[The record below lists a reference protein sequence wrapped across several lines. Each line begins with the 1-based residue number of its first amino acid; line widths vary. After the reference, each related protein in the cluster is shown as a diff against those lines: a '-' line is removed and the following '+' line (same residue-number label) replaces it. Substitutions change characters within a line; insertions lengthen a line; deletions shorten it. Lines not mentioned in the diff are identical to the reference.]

1 MNILG
6 TWEGCMTC
14 KLGGDHEDTVYS
26 GYLGGMY
33 HMSGEECL

>member
-14 KLGGDHEDTVYS
+14 KLGGDPEDTVYS